1 MLNYPITLHPDSNGT
16 LLVGFPD
23 IPCANS
29 VGEDREDALANAL
42 EALEAAIELYWET
55 GQRVPL
61 PSSAGDAKDAVSLP
75 SLASAKVL
83 LWNDMLTQ
91 QISKTELAS
100 LLDVPAS
107 RIDSLFDLTDT
118 RPTGLV
124 EIAAQRL
131 RERAVSRQ
139 A

>member
-29 VGEDREDALANAL
+29 VGENREDALANAL

-55 GQRVPL
+55 GQPVPL
-61 PSSAGDAKDAVSLP
+61 PGSDVDTNDAVSLP
-75 SLASAKVL
+75 ALASAKVL
-83 LWNDMLTQ
+83 LWNDMLGQ
-91 QISKTELAS
+91 QVSKTELAR
-100 LLDVPAS
+100 LLNEPAA
-107 RIDSLFDLTDT
+107 RIDSLFDLADT
-118 RPTGLV
+118 RPADLV

-131 RERAVSRQ
+131 RERALSRQ

>member
-1 MLNYPITLHPDSNGT
+1 MLNYPITLAPDSNGT

-23 IPCANS
+23 IPFANS
-29 VGEDREDALANAL
+29 VGVNREDALANAL

-55 GQRVPL
+55 GQQVPL
-61 PSSAGDAKDAVSLP
+61 PSSDVDAKDAVSLP
-75 SLASAKVL
+75 GLASAKVL

-91 QISKTELAS
+91 QVSKTELAR

-107 RIDSLFDLTDT
+107 RIDGLFDLTET
-118 RPTGLV
+118 RAAGLV